1 VVVFDTR
8 SHEELARRALDIEP
22 GSYAL
27 LASTSERFAYWYDS
41 PETVE
46 DDIPLPLQRIEL
58 ATGAQSRVTRAA
70 YDADSPPVGTP
81 RTMMISHAEAGGP
94 PYTVIDG
101 TAWQFS
107 VRGGRVQPQ
116 GMQPLDARGGATNK
130 RFAFAA
136 PAAYPNTVVTW
147 LVQWLDDDAVV
158 LVAESEGGRDLLEC
172 RFSTGACVLARTLPE
187 SAVVPEIG

>member
-1 VVVFDTR
+1 MLVG
-8 SHEELARRALDIEP
+8 H
-22 GSYAL
+22 
-27 LASTSERFAYWYDS
+27 
-41 PETVE
+41 VE
-46 DDIPLPLQRIEL
+46 
-58 ATGAQSRVTRAA
+58 G
-70 YDADSPPVGTP
+70 
-81 RTMMISHAEAGGP
+81 GGP
-94 PYTVIDG
+94 PYQVIDG
-101 TAWQFS
+101 AAWQFS

-116 GMQPLDARGGATNK
+116 GMQPLDARDGATNK

-172 RFSTGACVLARTLPE
+172 RFATGACVLARTLPE